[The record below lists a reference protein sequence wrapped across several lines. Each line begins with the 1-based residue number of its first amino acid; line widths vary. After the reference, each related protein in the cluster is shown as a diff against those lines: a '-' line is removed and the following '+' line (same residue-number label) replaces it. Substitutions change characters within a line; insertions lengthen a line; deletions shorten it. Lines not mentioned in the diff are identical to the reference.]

1 MRYNDQWV
9 FRNIHGYNILI
20 NTLDNSILSISFV
33 VAEIFEMINNKEQED
48 VLETIL
54 LSWKNKNNIS
64 EEKQIDSIIEYFVN
78 KGVFINE

>member
-20 NTLDNSILSISFV
+20 NTLDNSILSISPV
-33 VAEIFEMINNKEQED
+33 VAVIFESIKSKD
-48 VLETIL
+48 DDLKTIL
-54 LSWKNKNNIS
+54 LSWQNKNNIDK
-64 EEKQIDSIIEYFVN
+64 EKQIATIIEYFLR

>member
-20 NTLDNSILSISFV
+20 NTLDNSILSISPV
-33 VAEIFEMINNKEQED
+33 VAEIFESIKSKD
-48 VLETIL
+48 DDLKTIL
-54 LSWKNKNNIS
+54 LSWQNKNNIYK
-64 EEKQIDSIIEYFVN
+64 EKQIASIIEYFLR

>member
-20 NTLDNSILSISFV
+20 NTLDNSILSISPV
-33 VAEIFEMINNKEQED
+33 VAEIFESIKSKD
-48 VLETIL
+48 DDLKTIL
-54 LSWKNKNNIS
+54 LSWQNKNNIDK
-64 EEKQIDSIIEYFVN
+64 EKQIATIIEYFLR

>member
-20 NTLDNSILSISFV
+20 NTLDNSILSISPV
-33 VAEIFEMINNKEQED
+33 VAEIFESIKSKD
-48 VLETIL
+48 DDLKTIL
-54 LSWKNKNNIS
+54 LSWQNKNNIDK
-64 EEKQIDSIIEYFVN
+64 EKQIASIIEYFLR

>member
-20 NTLDNSILSISFV
+20 NTLDNSILSISPV
-33 VAEIFEMINNKEQED
+33 VAEIFESIKSKD
-48 VLETIL
+48 DDLKTIL
-54 LSWKNKNNIS
+54 LSWQNKNNIDK
-64 EEKQIDSIIEYFVN
+64 EKQIASIIEYFLG

>member
-20 NTLDNSILSISFV
+20 NTLDNSILSISSV
-33 VAEIFEMINNKEQED
+33 VAEIFEMINNKDKED
-48 VLETIL
+48 ALETIL
-54 LSWKNKNNIS
+54 LDWKNKNNIS

>member
-20 NTLDNSILSISFV
+20 NTLDNSILSISPV
-33 VAEIFEMINNKEQED
+33 VAEIFESIKSKD
-48 VLETIL
+48 DDLKTIL
-54 LSWKNKNNIS
+54 LSWQNKNNIDK
-64 EEKQIDSIIEYFVN
+64 EKQIATIIEYFFR

>member
-20 NTLDNSILSISFV
+20 NTLDNSILSISPV
-33 VAEIFEMINNKEQED
+33 VAEIFESIKSKD
-48 VLETIL
+48 DDLKTIL
-54 LSWKNKNNIS
+54 LSWQYKNNIDK
-64 EEKQIDSIIEYFVN
+64 EKQIASIIEYFLR

>member
-48 VLETIL
+48 ALETIL

>member
-20 NTLDNSILSISFV
+20 NTLDNSILSISPV
-33 VAEIFEMINNKEQED
+33 VAVIFESIKSKD
-48 VLETIL
+48 DDLKTIL
-54 LSWKNKNNIS
+54 LSWQNKNNIDK
-64 EEKQIDSIIEYFVN
+64 EKQIASIIEYFLR

>member
-20 NTLDNSILSISFV
+20 NTLDNSILSISSV
-33 VAEIFEMINNKEQED
+33 VAEIFEMINNKDKED
-48 VLETIL
+48 ALESIL
-54 LSWKNKNNIS
+54 LDWKNKNNIS